1 MVARRL
7 PDIAAL
13 DIVVTVARLGSMG
26 AAARDLGIS
35 QQAVSARVR
44 SVERE
49 LGVEIFIRSA
59 GGVDVTANGMA
70 VLEWA
75 NALVERAAQFMAGVD
90 SLVDARHAT
99 LVVAASKTVAEYLV
113 PRWIT
118 TLTHHSD
125 VRISVR
131 PMNSAEVVDTV
142 HHGDA
147 DLGFIESPGS
157 TGDLDGAVVAR
168 DELVVVV
175 APGHAWAQERTV
187 TVDELAA
194 TPLIQREP
202 GSGTRVTYEAAL
214 ADSGATPTEPL
225 IELRSVTAIRSSVLT
240 SSGVAVLSRLSVDDD
255 IEAGRLVRVDV
266 TGLRMIRP
274 LRAVWSSNIR
284 LRGPARDL
292 LDIARQTGRST
303 TDLSA

>member
-7 PDIAAL
+7 PDLAAL

-44 SVERE
+44 GAERE

-59 GGVDVTANGMA
+59 GGVDITANGMA

-75 NALVERAAQFMAGVD
+75 NALVERGAQFMTGVD
-90 SLVDARHAT
+90 TLIDARHAT

-118 TLTHHSD
+118 TLTHQSD
-125 VRISVR
+125 VKISVR
-131 PMNSAEVVDTV
+131 PMNSADVIETV
-142 HHGDA
+142 HQDEA

-157 TGDLDGAVVAR
+157 IGDLTDTLVAR

-175 APGHAWAQERTV
+175 APGHRWSDGRTV
-187 TVDELAA
+187 DIAELAA

-214 ADSGATPTEPL
+214 QDSGVSPTEPL

-240 SSGVAVLSRLSVDDD
+240 SSGAAVLSRLSVDDD
-255 IEAGRLVRVDV
+255 IEAGRLVRVEV
-266 TGLRMIRP
+266 AGLRMVRP
-274 LRAVWSSNIR
+274 LRAVWSSHIR
-284 LRGPARDL
+284 LRGPAREL
-292 LDIARQTGRST
+292 LDIARAHGRP
-303 TDLSA
+303 A